1 MKRELSYL
9 KDKFETGD
17 KPEQEHFSDW
27 MDSYWH
33 KDEKIPMD
41 NLSVDVSS
49 KADKTAENLSA
60 ENILSWKNR
69 INEPSQITIETTTDI
84 DTNTKDGNG
93 SKMYGK
99 NVVIKNGTA
108 NINLQC
114 LLSSESDHMFTIT
127 KAGTGAITFTK
138 SSGAN
143 IVSVD
148 YTNILNGGIGSTAK
162 LQRIDN
168 VYYLRIFNT

>member
-1 MKRELSYL
+1 MKRELNYL
-9 KDKFETGD
+9 KEKFETND
-17 KPEQEHFSDW
+17 VPLQEDFSDW

-41 NLSVDVSS
+41 SLNIDVSA

-60 ENILSWKNR
+60 ENITSWKSKL
-69 INEPSQITIETTTDI
+69 NEPSQITIETTANI
-84 DTNTKDGNG
+84 DTNKDANG
-93 SKMYGK
+93 VKMNGK
-99 NVVIKNGTA
+99 NILVYNGTS

-114 LLSSESDHMFTIT
+114 LLSSSSDFMCTIT
-127 KAGTGAITFTK
+127 KAGTGSITFTTG
-138 SSGAN
+138 SGVTIN
-143 IVSVD
+143 QVD

-162 LQRIDN
+162 VQRIGN